1 MSRQELMEQAQTLL
15 SEGKL
20 DEAEKVMQQ
29 IKALDEEKPKEEER
43 AVDNKEE
50 EKPEEEPKAED
61 AKEKPE
67 EEPKAEDAKDEPKE
81 EPKEDKEETKEE
93 RSAKTEQEVEEP
105 KTEKRSLEQKG
116 EENMEKV
123 ILDGKEVENKEVR
136 GFLEYLRSKE
146 TRALPESFEGV
157 KSADASAIIPEEII
171 TKAKM
176 LPETVVDL
184 RNMITRQKVTHAMG
198 KYPILKANEAVLATV
213 EELKKNPDLEGPAF
227 EEVKYEV
234 ETYRGQIA
242 VAEEALQDSDD
253 DLSGIIARHIQR
265 QGLNTANKAIVTK
278 LKTATA
284 VAATSIDDLKTQVN
298 TGFDPA
304 YNLEFIVS
312 QSFFNALDQM
322 KDTNGRY
329 LLEDDIK
336 AQSGKSL
343 LGRKVT
349 VLADKLIGTVDG
361 DKVAFLG
368 QPDAFAVFFDRV
380 DTTVRWVEHQY
391 YGQVLAVAMR
401 FDCEV
406 VDKNAGKYI
415 TLTPA
420 P

>member
-20 DEAEKVMQQ
+20 DEAEKVMQE

-43 AVDNKEE
+43 AVDNKDE
-50 EKPEEEPKAED
+50 EKPEEEPKAE
-61 AKEKPE
+61 E
-67 EEPKAEDAKDEPKE
+67 AKDEPKE
-81 EPKEDKEETKEE
+81 EPKEEAKKEEPKEE
-93 RSAKTEQEVEEP
+93 RSAKPETDVEEP
-105 KTEKRSLEQKG
+105 KEEPEEEPKKEKRSLEQEG
-116 EENMEKV
+116 DENMEKV

-184 RNMITRQKVTHAMG
+184 RNMITRQKVTQPMG

-265 QGLNTANKAIVTK
+265 QGLNTANKAIVAK
-278 LKTATA
+278 LKEATA

-322 KDTNGRY
+322 KDANERY

-336 AQSGKSL
+336 AQSGKAL

-349 VLADKLIGTVDG
+349 VLADKLIGTADG

-406 VDKNAGKYI
+406 VDANAGKYI

>member
-20 DEAEKVMQQ
+20 DEAEKVMQE

-43 AVDNKEE
+43 AVDNKDE
-50 EKPEEEPKAED
+50 
-61 AKEKPE
+61 EKPE
-67 EEPKAEDAKDEPKE
+67 EEPKAEDAKDEPK
-81 EPKEDKEETKEE
+81 
-93 RSAKTEQEVEEP
+93 EEP

-184 RNMITRQKVTHAMG
+184 RNMVTRQKVTNAMG
-198 KYPILKANEAVLATV
+198 KYPILKANEAVLASV

-322 KDTNGRY
+322 KDANGRY

-336 AQSGKSL
+336 APSGKSL

-391 YGQVLAVAMR
+391 FGQVLAVAMR

>member
-43 AVDNKEE
+43 AVDNKDE
-50 EKPEEEPKAED
+50 EKPEEEPKADE
-61 AKEKPE
+61 
-67 EEPKAEDAKDEPKE
+67 AKDEPKE
-81 EPKEDKEETKEE
+81 EPKEEDKKEEPKEE
-93 RSAKTEQEVEEP
+93 GSAKPETDVEEP
-105 KTEKRSLEQKG
+105 KKEKRSLEQEG

-123 ILDGKEVENKEVR
+123 ILEGQEVENTEVR

-184 RNMITRQKVTHAMG
+184 RNMVTRQKVTHAMG
-198 KYPILKANEAVLATV
+198 KYPILKANEAVLASV
-213 EELKKNPDLEGPAF
+213 AELEKNPDLEKPAF
-227 EEVKYEV
+227 EEVIYEV

-298 TGFDPA
+298 AGFDPA

-322 KDTNGRY
+322 KDANGRY

-336 AQSGKSL
+336 APSGKSL

>member
-43 AVDNKEE
+43 AVDNKDE
-50 EKPEEEPKAED
+50 EKPEEEPKADE
-61 AKEKPE
+61 
-67 EEPKAEDAKDEPKE
+67 AKDEPKE
-81 EPKEDKEETKEE
+81 EPKEEDKKEEPKEE
-93 RSAKTEQEVEEP
+93 RSAKPETDVEEP
-105 KTEKRSLEQKG
+105 KKEKRSLEQEG

-123 ILDGKEVENKEVR
+123 ILEGQEVENTEVR

-184 RNMITRQKVTHAMG
+184 RNMVTRQKVTHAMG
-198 KYPILKANEAVLATV
+198 KYPILKANEAVLASV
-213 EELKKNPDLEGPAF
+213 AELEKNPDLEKPAF

-284 VAATSIDDLKTQVN
+284 VSATSIDDLKTQVN

-322 KDTNGRY
+322 KDANGRY

-336 AQSGKSL
+336 APSGKSL

-349 VLADKLIGTVDG
+349 VLADKLIGTVEG

-380 DTTVRWVEHQY
+380 DTTVRWVEHQH

-406 VDKNAGKYI
+406 VDKKAGKYI

>member
-20 DEAEKVMQQ
+20 DEAEKVMQE

-43 AVDNKEE
+43 AVDNKDE
-50 EKPEEEPKAED
+50 EKPEEEPKAE
-61 AKEKPE
+61 E
-67 EEPKAEDAKDEPKE
+67 AKDEPKE
-81 EPKEDKEETKEE
+81 EPKEEAKKEEPKEE
-93 RSAKTEQEVEEP
+93 RSAKPETDVEEP
-105 KTEKRSLEQKG
+105 KEEPEEEPKKEKRSLEQEGDVK
-116 EENMEKV
+116 MEKV

-157 KSADASAIIPEEII
+157 KSVDASAIIPEEII

-198 KYPILKANEAVLATV
+198 KYPILKANEAVLASV

-322 KDTNGRY
+322 KDANGRY

-336 AQSGKSL
+336 APSGKSL

-349 VLADKLIGTVDG
+349 VLADKLIGTADG

-406 VDKNAGKYI
+406 VDANAGKYI

>member
-20 DEAEKVMQQ
+20 DEAEKVMQE

-43 AVDNKEE
+43 AVDNKDE
-50 EKPEEEPKAED
+50 
-61 AKEKPE
+61 EKPE

-81 EPKEDKEETKEE
+81 EPKEE
-93 RSAKTEQEVEEP
+93 AKKEEP
-105 KTEKRSLEQKG
+105 KEEPKKEKRSLEQEG
-116 EENMEKV
+116 DENMEKV

-184 RNMITRQKVTHAMG
+184 RNMITRQKVTQPMG

-265 QGLNTANKAIVTK
+265 QGLNTANKAIVAK
-278 LKTATA
+278 LKKATA
-284 VAATSIDDLKTQVN
+284 VAAKSIDDLKTQVN

-322 KDTNGRY
+322 KDVNGRY

-336 AQSGKSL
+336 AQSGKAL

-349 VLADKLIGTVDG
+349 VLADKLIGTADG

-406 VDKNAGKYI
+406 VDANAGKYI

>member
-20 DEAEKVMQQ
+20 DEAEKVMQE

-43 AVDNKEE
+43 AVDNKDE
-50 EKPEEEPKAED
+50 EKPEEEPKAE
-61 AKEKPE
+61 E
-67 EEPKAEDAKDEPKE
+67 AKDEPKE
-81 EPKEDKEETKEE
+81 EPKEEAKKEEPKEE
-93 RSAKTEQEVEEP
+93 RSAKPETDVEEP
-105 KTEKRSLEQKG
+105 KKEKRSLEQEG

-123 ILDGKEVENKEVR
+123 ILEGQEVENTEVR

-184 RNMITRQKVTHAMG
+184 RNMITRQKVTNAMG
-198 KYPILKANEAVLATV
+198 KYPILKANEAVLAAV
-213 EELKKNPDLEGPAF
+213 EELKKNPDLEEPAF

-234 ETYRGQIA
+234 KTYRGQIA

-265 QGLNTANKAIVTK
+265 QGLNTANKAIVAK
-278 LKTATA
+278 LKEATA

-322 KDTNGRY
+322 KDANGRY

-349 VLADKLIGTVDG
+349 VLADKLIGTADG

-401 FDCEV
+401 FDCKV
-406 VDKNAGKYI
+406 VDANAGKYI

>member
-1 MSRQELMEQAQTLL
+1 MSRQELMEKAQTLL

-29 IKALDEEKPKEEER
+29 IKALYEEKPKEEER
-43 AVDNKEE
+43 AVDNKDE
-50 EKPEEEPKAED
+50 EKPKEEPKAE
-61 AKEKPE
+61 EK
-67 EEPKAEDAKDEPKE
+67 AKDEPK
-81 EPKEDKEETKEE
+81 K
-93 RSAKTEQEVEEP
+93 
-105 KTEKRSLEQKG
+105 EKRSLEQKG

-123 ILDGKEVENKEVR
+123 ILDGKDVENKEVR
-136 GFLEYLRSKE
+136 GFLDYLRSKE

-157 KSADASAIIPEEII
+157 KSTDASAVIPEEII

-184 RNMITRQKVTHAMG
+184 RNMVTRQKVTHAMG
-198 KYPILKANEAVLATV
+198 KYPILKANEAVLASV
-213 EELKKNPDLEGPAF
+213 AELEKNPDLEKPAF

-234 ETYRGQIA
+234 QTYRGQIA

-312 QSFFNALDQM
+312 QSFFNVLDQM
-322 KDTNGRY
+322 KDNNGRY

-349 VLADKLIGTVDG
+349 VLADKLIGTADG

-406 VDKNAGKYI
+406 VDKKAGKYI

>member
-1 MSRQELMEQAQTLL
+1 MSRQELMKQAQTLL

-29 IKALDEEKPKEEER
+29 IKALDEEKPKEEEER
-43 AVDNKEE
+43 AVDNKDE
-50 EKPEEEPKAED
+50 EKPEEEPKAE
-61 AKEKPE
+61 E
-67 EEPKAEDAKDEPKE
+67 AKDEPKE
-81 EPKEDKEETKEE
+81 EPKEEAKKEEPKEE
-93 RSAKTEQEVEEP
+93 GSAKPETDVEEP
-105 KTEKRSLEQKG
+105 KEEPEEEPKKEKRSLEQEGDVK
-116 EENMEKV
+116 MEKV

-157 KSADASAIIPEEII
+157 KSADASAVIPEEII
-171 TKAKM
+171 TKANM

-322 KDTNGRY
+322 KDANGRY

-336 AQSGKSL
+336 APSGKSL

-391 YGQVLAVAMR
+391 FGQVLAVAMR

>member
-43 AVDNKEE
+43 AVDNKDE
-50 EKPEEEPKAED
+50 
-61 AKEKPE
+61 EKPE

-93 RSAKTEQEVEEP
+93 RSAKTEQDVEETKEEPKEEP

-265 QGLNTANKAIVTK
+265 QGLNTANKAIVAK
-278 LKTATA
+278 LKEATA

-322 KDTNGRY
+322 KDANGRY

-349 VLADKLIGTVDG
+349 VLADKLIGTAEG

-391 YGQVLAVAMR
+391 FGQVLAVAMR

-406 VDKNAGKYI
+406 VDANAGKYI

>member
-20 DEAEKVMQQ
+20 DEAEKVMQE

-43 AVDNKEE
+43 AVDNKDE

-61 AKEKPE
+61 AKE
-67 EEPKAEDAKDEPKE
+67 EPKE

-93 RSAKTEQEVEEP
+93 RSAKTEQDVEETKEEPKEEP

-265 QGLNTANKAIVTK
+265 QGLNTANKAIVAK

-322 KDTNGRY
+322 KDANGRY

-349 VLADKLIGTVDG
+349 VLADKLIGTADG

-406 VDKNAGKYI
+406 VDANAGKYI

>member
-50 EKPEEEPKAED
+50 
-61 AKEKPE
+61 EKPE

>member
-43 AVDNKEE
+43 AVDNKDE
-50 EKPEEEPKAED
+50 EKPEEEPKADE
-61 AKEKPE
+61 
-67 EEPKAEDAKDEPKE
+67 AKDEPKE
-81 EPKEDKEETKEE
+81 EPKEEDKKEEPKEE
-93 RSAKTEQEVEEP
+93 RSAKPETDVEEP
-105 KTEKRSLEQKG
+105 KKEKRSLEQEG

-123 ILDGKEVENKEVR
+123 ILEGQEVENTEVR

-184 RNMITRQKVTHAMG
+184 RNMVTRQKVTHAMG
-198 KYPILKANEAVLATV
+198 KYPILKANEAVLASV
-213 EELKKNPDLEGPAF
+213 AELEKNPDLEKPAF

-284 VAATSIDDLKTQVN
+284 VSATSIDDLKTQVN

-322 KDTNGRY
+322 KDANGRY

-336 AQSGKSL
+336 APSGKSL

-349 VLADKLIGTVDG
+349 VLADKLIGTVEG

-406 VDKNAGKYI
+406 VDKKAGKYI

>member
-20 DEAEKVMQQ
+20 DEAEKVMQE

-43 AVDNKEE
+43 AVDNKDE

-61 AKEKPE
+61 AKE
-67 EEPKAEDAKDEPKE
+67 EPKE

-93 RSAKTEQEVEEP
+93 RSAKTEQDVEETKEEPKEEP

-265 QGLNTANKAIVTK
+265 QGLNTANKAIVAK
-278 LKTATA
+278 LKEAKA

-322 KDTNGRY
+322 KDANGRY

-349 VLADKLIGTVDG
+349 VLADKLIGTAEG

-391 YGQVLAVAMR
+391 FGQVLAVAMR

-406 VDKNAGKYI
+406 VDANAGKYI

>member
-61 AKEKPE
+61 AK
-67 EEPKAEDAKDEPKE
+67 DEPKE
-81 EPKEDKEETKEE
+81 EPKEEPKAEEK
-93 RSAKTEQEVEEP
+93 AKEEP
-105 KTEKRSLEQKG
+105 KKEKRSLEQKG

-136 GFLEYLRSKE
+136 GFLDYLRSKE

-157 KSADASAIIPEEII
+157 KSTDASAVIPEEII

-213 EELKKNPDLEGPAF
+213 AELAKNPDLEKPAF

-234 ETYRGQIA
+234 QTYRGQIA

-253 DLSGIIARHIQR
+253 DLSGLIARHIQR

-322 KDTNGRY
+322 KDANGRY

-406 VDKNAGKYI
+406 VDAKAGKYI

>member
-43 AVDNKEE
+43 AVDNKDE
-50 EKPEEEPKAED
+50 EKAEEEPKAE
-61 AKEKPE
+61 E
-67 EEPKAEDAKDEPKE
+67 EEEEEEAKDEPK
-81 EPKEDKEETKEE
+81 K
-93 RSAKTEQEVEEP
+93 
-105 KTEKRSLEQKG
+105 EKRSLEQKG

-213 EELKKNPDLEGPAF
+213 AELAKNPDLEKPAF

-278 LKTATA
+278 LKTAKA
-284 VAATSIDDLKTQVN
+284 VSAKSIDDLKTQVN

-322 KDTNGRY
+322 KDANGRY

-336 AQSGKSL
+336 AQSGKAL

-349 VLADKLIGTVDG
+349 VLADKLIGAKDG

-415 TLTPA
+415 TLTPT

>member
-61 AKEKPE
+61 AK
-67 EEPKAEDAKDEPKE
+67 DEPKG

-93 RSAKTEQEVEEP
+93 RSAKTEQEVEEPKEETKEEP

-278 LKTATA
+278 LKEATA
-284 VAATSIDDLKTQVN
+284 VAAKSIDDLKTQVN

-322 KDTNGRY
+322 KDANGRY

-336 AQSGKSL
+336 AQSGKAL

-349 VLADKLIGTVDG
+349 VLADKLIGAKDG
-361 DKVAFLG
+361 DMVAFLG

-401 FDCEV
+401 FDCEI
-406 VDKNAGKYI
+406 VDKNAGKFI
-415 TLTPA
+415 TLTPSVGGE
-420 P
+420 

>member
-43 AVDNKEE
+43 AVDNKDE
-50 EKPEEEPKAED
+50 
-61 AKEKPE
+61 EKPE

-93 RSAKTEQEVEEP
+93 RSAKTEQDVEETKEEPKEEP

-265 QGLNTANKAIVTK
+265 QGLNTANKAIVAK
-278 LKTATA
+278 LKEATA

-322 KDTNGRY
+322 KDANGRY

-349 VLADKLIGTVDG
+349 VLADKLIGTADG

-391 YGQVLAVAMR
+391 FGQVLAVAMR

-406 VDKNAGKYI
+406 VDANAGKYI

>member
-20 DEAEKVMQQ
+20 DEAEKVMQE

-43 AVDNKEE
+43 AVDNKDE
-50 EKPEEEPKAED
+50 EKPEEEPKAEE
-61 AKEKPE
+61 AT
-67 EEPKAEDAKDEPKE
+67 DEPKE
-81 EPKEDKEETKEE
+81 EPKEEAKKEEPKEE
-93 RSAKTEQEVEEP
+93 RPAKPETDVEEP
-105 KTEKRSLEQKG
+105 KKEKRSLEQEG
-116 EENMEKV
+116 DENMEKV

-265 QGLNTANKAIVTK
+265 QGLNTANKAIVAK

-322 KDTNGRY
+322 KDANGRY

-349 VLADKLIGTVDG
+349 VLADKLIGTADG

-406 VDKNAGKYI
+406 VDANAGKYI

>member
-20 DEAEKVMQQ
+20 DEAEKVMQE

-43 AVDNKEE
+43 AVDNKDE

-61 AKEKPE
+61 AKE
-67 EEPKAEDAKDEPKE
+67 EPKE

-93 RSAKTEQEVEEP
+93 RSAKTEQDVEETKEEPKEEP

-227 EEVKYEV
+227 EEVRYEV

-265 QGLNTANKAIVTK
+265 QGLNTANKAIVAK
-278 LKTATA
+278 LKEATA

-322 KDTNGRY
+322 KDANGRY

-349 VLADKLIGTVDG
+349 VLADKLIGTAEG

-391 YGQVLAVAMR
+391 FGQVLAVAMR

-406 VDKNAGKYI
+406 VDANAGKYI

>member
-1 MSRQELMEQAQTLL
+1 
-15 SEGKL
+15 
-20 DEAEKVMQQ
+20 
-29 IKALDEEKPKEEER
+29 
-43 AVDNKEE
+43 
-50 EKPEEEPKAED
+50 
-61 AKEKPE
+61 
-67 EEPKAEDAKDEPKE
+67 
-81 EPKEDKEETKEE
+81 
-93 RSAKTEQEVEEP
+93 
-105 KTEKRSLEQKG
+105 
-116 EENMEKV
+116 MEKV

-265 QGLNTANKAIVTK
+265 QGLNTANKAIVAK
-278 LKTATA
+278 LKEASP
-284 VAATSIDDLKTQVN
+284 VAAKSIDDLKTQVN

-322 KDTNGRY
+322 KDDNGRY

-349 VLADKLIGTVDG
+349 VLADKLIGTKDG
-361 DKVAFLG
+361 DMVAFLG

-401 FDCEV
+401 FDCEI
-406 VDKNAGKYI
+406 VDKNAGKFI
-415 TLTPA
+415 TLTPSGTGE
-420 P
+420 

>member
-20 DEAEKVMQQ
+20 DEAEKVMQE

-43 AVDNKEE
+43 AVDNKDE

-61 AKEKPE
+61 AKE
-67 EEPKAEDAKDEPKE
+67 EPKE

-93 RSAKTEQEVEEP
+93 RSAKTEQDVEETKEEPKEEP

-265 QGLNTANKAIVTK
+265 QGLNTANKAIVAK
-278 LKTATA
+278 LKEAKP

-322 KDTNGRY
+322 KDANGRY

-349 VLADKLIGTVDG
+349 VLADKLIGTAEG

-391 YGQVLAVAMR
+391 FGQVLAVAMR

-406 VDKNAGKYI
+406 VDANAGKYI

>member
-29 IKALDEEKPKEEER
+29 IKALDEEKPTEEER
-43 AVDNKEE
+43 AVDNKDE
-50 EKPEEEPKAED
+50 EKPEEEPKAEEK
-61 AKEKPE
+61 AKDEPKD
-67 EEPKAEDAKDEPKE
+67 EPKAEEKAKEEPKE
-81 EPKEDKEETKEE
+81 EPKAEEK
-93 RSAKTEQEVEEP
+93 AKEEP
-105 KTEKRSLEQKG
+105 KKEKRSLEQEGDVK
-116 EENMEKV
+116 MEKV

-136 GFLEYLRSKE
+136 GFLDYLRSKE

-157 KSADASAIIPEEII
+157 KSADASAVIPEEII

-213 EELKKNPDLEGPAF
+213 AELEKNPDLEKPAF

-253 DLSGIIARHIQR
+253 DLSGLIARHIQR

-284 VAATSIDDLKTQVN
+284 VSATSIDDLKTQVN

-322 KDTNGRY
+322 KDANGRY

>member
-50 EKPEEEPKAED
+50 EKPEEEPKAE
-61 AKEKPE
+61 E
-67 EEPKAEDAKDEPKE
+67 AKDEPKE
-81 EPKEDKEETKEE
+81 EPKDKK
-93 RSAKTEQEVEEP
+93 EEP
-105 KTEKRSLEQKG
+105 KEEPKAEEAKDEPKEEPKKEKRSLEQKG

-123 ILDGKEVENKEVR
+123 ILEGQEVENKEVR
-136 GFLEYLRSKE
+136 GFLDYLRSKE
-146 TRALPESFEGV
+146 VRALPESFEGV
-157 KSADASAIIPEEII
+157 KSVDASAVIPEEII

-198 KYPILKANEAVLATV
+198 KYPILKANEAVLVSVA
-213 EELKKNPDLEGPAF
+213 ELEKNPDLEKPAF

-265 QGLNTANKAIVTK
+265 QGLNTANQAIVAK

-312 QSFFNALDQM
+312 QSFFNVLDQM
-322 KDTNGRY
+322 KDNNGRY

-349 VLADKLIGTVDG
+349 VLADKLIGTKDG

-406 VDKNAGKYI
+406 VDKKAGKYI

-420 P
+420 VTPES

>member
-20 DEAEKVMQQ
+20 DEAEKVMQE

-43 AVDNKEE
+43 AVDNKDE
-50 EKPEEEPKAED
+50 EKPEEEPKAE
-61 AKEKPE
+61 E
-67 EEPKAEDAKDEPKE
+67 AKDEPKE
-81 EPKEDKEETKEE
+81 EPKEEPE
-93 RSAKTEQEVEEP
+93 EEP
-105 KTEKRSLEQKG
+105 KAEEAKDEPKEESKAEEKAKEEPKKEKRSLEQKG

-136 GFLEYLRSKE
+136 GFLDYLRSKE

-157 KSADASAIIPEEII
+157 KSADASAVIPEEII

-213 EELKKNPDLEGPAF
+213 AELEKNPDLEKPAF

-265 QGLNTANKAIVTK
+265 QGLNTANKAIVAK

-312 QSFFNALDQM
+312 QSFFNVLDKM
-322 KDTNGRY
+322 KDANGRY

-336 AQSGKSL
+336 AQSGKTL

-349 VLADKLIGTVDG
+349 VLADKLIGAKDG

-406 VDKNAGKYI
+406 VDKKAGKYI
-415 TLTPA
+415 TLTPT
-420 P
+420 PS

>member
-20 DEAEKVMQQ
+20 DEAEKVMQE

-43 AVDNKEE
+43 AVDNKDE
-50 EKPEEEPKAED
+50 EKPEEEPKAE
-61 AKEKPE
+61 E
-67 EEPKAEDAKDEPKE
+67 AKDEPKE
-81 EPKEDKEETKEE
+81 EPKEEPE
-93 RSAKTEQEVEEP
+93 EEP
-105 KTEKRSLEQKG
+105 KAEEAKDEPKEEAKAEEKAKEEPKKEKRSLEQKG

-136 GFLEYLRSKE
+136 GFLDYLRSKE

-157 KSADASAIIPEEII
+157 KSADASAVIPEEII

-213 EELKKNPDLEGPAF
+213 AELEKNPDLEKPAF

-234 ETYRGQIA
+234 QTYRGQIA

-265 QGLNTANKAIVTK
+265 QGLNTANKAIVAK

-322 KDTNGRY
+322 KDANGRY

-336 AQSGKSL
+336 AQSGKAL

-349 VLADKLIGTVDG
+349 VLADKLIGAKDG
-361 DKVAFLG
+361 DMVAFLG

-406 VDKNAGKYI
+406 VDKKAGKYI
-415 TLTPA
+415 TLTPT
-420 P
+420 PS

>member
-29 IKALDEEKPKEEER
+29 IKALDEEKPKEER

-61 AKEKPE
+61 AK
-67 EEPKAEDAKDEPKE
+67 DEPKE
-81 EPKEDKEETKEE
+81 EPKD
-93 RSAKTEQEVEEP
+93 AKDEPKEEP

-123 ILDGKEVENKEVR
+123 ILDGKEAENKEVR

-265 QGLNTANKAIVTK
+265 QGLNTANKAIVGK
-278 LKTATA
+278 LKEASP
-284 VAATSIDDLKTQVN
+284 VAAKSIDDLKTQVN

-336 AQSGKSL
+336 AQSGKAL

-349 VLADKLIGTVDG
+349 VLADKLIGAKDG
-361 DKVAFLG
+361 DMVAFLG

-401 FDCEV
+401 FDCEI
-406 VDKNAGKYI
+406 VDKNAGKFI
-415 TLTPA
+415 TLTPSVDGE
-420 P
+420 

>member
-29 IKALDEEKPKEEER
+29 IKALDEEKPKEEEEER
-43 AVDNKEE
+43 AVDNKDE
-50 EKPEEEPKAED
+50 EKPKDGPKTEE
-61 AKEKPE
+61 
-67 EEPKAEDAKDEPKE
+67 AKDEPKE
-81 EPKEDKEETKEE
+81 EPKEKPKDEPKAEE
-93 RSAKTEQEVEEP
+93 AKDEPKEEP
-105 KTEKRSLEQKG
+105 KAEEKAKDEPKKEKRSLEQKG

-123 ILDGKEVENKEVR
+123 ILEGQEVENKEVR

-157 KSADASAIIPEEII
+157 KSADASAVIPEEII

-176 LPETVVDL
+176 LPESVVDL

-198 KYPILKANEAVLATV
+198 KYPILKANDAVLATV
-213 EELKKNPDLEGPAF
+213 AELEKNPDLEKPAF

-265 QGLNTANKAIVTK
+265 QGLNTANKAIVAK
-278 LKTATA
+278 LQTATA

-312 QSFFNALDQM
+312 QSFFNVLDQM
-322 KDTNGRY
+322 KDNNGRY

-349 VLADKLIGTVDG
+349 VLADKLIGTKDG

>member
-1 MSRQELMEQAQTLL
+1 MSRKELMEQAQTLL

-29 IKALDEEKPKEEER
+29 IKALDEEKPKEER

-61 AKEKPE
+61 AK
-67 EEPKAEDAKDEPKE
+67 DEPK
-81 EPKEDKEETKEE
+81 
-93 RSAKTEQEVEEP
+93 EEP

-184 RNMITRQKVTHAMG
+184 RNMVTRQKVTNAMG
-198 KYPILKANEAVLATV
+198 KYPILKANEAVLASV

-322 KDTNGRY
+322 KDANGRY

-336 AQSGKSL
+336 APSGKSL

-391 YGQVLAVAMR
+391 FGQVLAVAMR

>member
-61 AKEKPE
+61 AK
-67 EEPKAEDAKDEPKE
+67 DEPK
-81 EPKEDKEETKEE
+81 
-93 RSAKTEQEVEEP
+93 EEP

-184 RNMITRQKVTHAMG
+184 RNMVTRQKVTNAMG
-198 KYPILKANEAVLATV
+198 KYPILKANEAVLASV

-322 KDTNGRY
+322 KDANGRY

-336 AQSGKSL
+336 APSGKSL

-391 YGQVLAVAMR
+391 FGQVLAVAMR

-420 P
+420 VTPEV

>member
-61 AKEKPE
+61 AK
-67 EEPKAEDAKDEPKE
+67 DEPKE

-93 RSAKTEQEVEEP
+93 RSAKTEQDVEETKEEPKEEP

-322 KDTNGRY
+322 KDGNGRY

-349 VLADKLIGTVDG
+349 VLADKLIGTADG